1 MKQSPLR
8 SSFVHTTRN
17 VGLTLW
23 VMFRHTIGPDMA
35 GFQALIGSNPGVAAP
50 KHLP

>member
-8 SSFVHTTRN
+8 SSIASATRN

-23 VMFRHTIGPDMA
+23 VMLRHTVGPDMA